1 MAFWSKSKATSPPD
15 PALSAVIAGAAA
27 AEPKR
32 AIPKKMGFTILI
44 GLLVVLVGAK
54 AIDDLRKGNFT
65 NPGPK
70 QANREVG
77 AAGDEAKVKVAMRA
91 GVTEAK
97 EDTSLTSEQI
107 EAAVK
112 ANPSMTTAD
121 AIKFARAA
129 NSNPSQSASPLSA
142 RGAIPV
148 ADKTQVRIVD
158 SNAPMPDSLG
168 TSSTRTQAPGGI
180 NLNARNVATGVSS
193 NTQLAEGL
201 EKQEQLRKEQE
212 LFSRRTS
219 PILAA
224 GSSGGS
230 NQADDR
236 DRSAGEG
243 GRSDRT
249 ASGQGAETQV
259 DPVAAYL
266 KALTSSAGAGTQK
279 PGGVGAQADW
289 LAQQR
294 AAKNEEVVFSAPTIQ
309 GDVLLPGNVIRL
321 VTRTSIRIDLE
332 GDVLAQVTED
342 VYDSVRSTKIII
354 PKGSQV
360 RGTASSELKPG
371 QERALTAFRTLYLPD
386 GRSFELRG
394 MTGSDSTGAA
404 GFDADVDRRLF
415 RRYGAGLLLG
425 AIAYAVDRK
434 TPTTQVTPVG
444 GTATQQKQ
452 TLGDYAGNALT
463 ETTRS
468 LIEAQRGVPELLTVP
483 AGYQFTII
491 VRSPLVLVP
500 AHSK

>member
-1 MAFWSKSKATSPPD
+1 MAFWSKKSASATMD
-15 PALSAVIAGAAA
+15 PALSAVIAGSAA

-32 AIPKKMGFTILI
+32 AVPKKMGFTILI

-112 ANPSMTTAD
+112 ANPSMSTAD
-121 AIKFARAA
+121 AIKFARAT
-129 NSNPSQSASPLSA
+129 NPNPSLAGSPLSV

-158 SNAPMPDSLG
+158 SNAPTPDSLG
-168 TSSTRTQAPGGI
+168 TSSGRVPAPGGI
-180 NLNARNVATGVSS
+180 NLNARNVAAGVSS
-193 NTQLAEGL
+193 TAQAADGL
-201 EKQEQLRKEQE
+201 EKEERMRREQE

-230 NQADDR
+230 SPSDDR
-236 DRSAGEG
+236 ASADPSRTDRSGNSA
-243 GRSDRT
+243 
-249 ASGQGAETQV
+249 GAEAPT
-259 DPVAAYL
+259 DPVATYL
-266 KALTSSAGAGTQK
+266 KALASSAGGGAQK
-279 PGGVGAQADW
+279 PAGGGQSDW

-294 AAKNEEVVFSAPTIQ
+294 AAKNEDAVISAPTIQ

-321 VTRTSIRIDLE
+321 VTRTSIRSDLE

-360 RGTASSELKPG
+360 RGTASSELRPG

-394 MTGSDSTGAA
+394 MTGSDSSGAP

-425 AIAYAVDRK
+425 AIAYAIDRK
-434 TPTTQVTPVG
+434 NPTTQVTPVG

-500 AHSK
+500 AYSK